1 MLIQANR
8 GPTDGPDNTNDQGNP
23 AGQGQANGQ
32 GSTNAQGST
41 NGPCPS
47 VDLLLSPVSIKKIPL
62 LVSVHVHKCLRIKE
76 KQEIVI

>member
-8 GPTDGPDNTNDQGNP
+8 GPTDGPDNNEQGNP

-47 VDLLLSPVSIKKIPL
+47 VDLLLSPVSIKN
-62 LVSVHVHKCLRIKE
+62 
-76 KQEIVI
+76 

>member
-8 GPTDGPDNTNDQGNP
+8 GPTDGPDNNEQGNS

-47 VDLLLSPVSIKKIPL
+47 VDLLLSPVSIKN
-62 LVSVHVHKCLRIKE
+62 
-76 KQEIVI
+76 